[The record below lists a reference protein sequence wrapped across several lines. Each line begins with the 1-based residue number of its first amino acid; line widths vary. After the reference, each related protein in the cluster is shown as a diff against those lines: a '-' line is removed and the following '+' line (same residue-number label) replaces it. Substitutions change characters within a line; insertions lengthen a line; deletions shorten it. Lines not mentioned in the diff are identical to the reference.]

1 MYSID
6 DIILFMTLTYFIPC
20 SISPFLFFFYFFP
33 LHPHFYSSAA
43 HNATST
49 FHTKFKYRYEIFF
62 ILYRDKAK
70 GHNYIFQFFIYP
82 FILIYFSFYY
92 YSLFF
97 YYLGNLVELV
107 RRGQTICFSAGYC
120 RISSMRFRGH
130 FSLVLSCSLLQ
141 PTVSP
146 PFQYDS

>member
-82 FILIYFSFYY
+82 FILIYFFLLLFLILLLLGKFSRVSTTWSDHMFLCRVLQNFQYAIPRSFL
-92 YSLFF
+92 S
-97 YYLGNLVELV
+97 
-107 RRGQTICFSAGYC
+107 R
-120 RISSMRFRGH
+120 
-130 FSLVLSCSLLQ
+130 LVLL
-141 PTVSP
+141 
-146 PFQYDS
+146 PFTTNRFTTISV